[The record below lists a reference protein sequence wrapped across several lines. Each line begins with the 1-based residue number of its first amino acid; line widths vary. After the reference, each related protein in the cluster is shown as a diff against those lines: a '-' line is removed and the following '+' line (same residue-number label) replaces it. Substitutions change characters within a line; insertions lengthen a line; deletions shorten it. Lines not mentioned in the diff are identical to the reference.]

1 MSFSTMKRKRN
12 NFAVRLN
19 IVEINDKNATLQALL
34 KINTYVETLI
44 KMYFYIYTVILWGLK
59 YSMISTK

>member
-1 MSFSTMKRKRN
+1 MKRKRN

>member
-19 IVEINDKNATLQALL
+19 IVEINDKNATLQARL
-34 KINTYVETLI
+34 KIITCVETLI